1 MPVKVKCSGCST
13 VLNVPDRARGK
24 AVKCPKCGKGVR
36 VPAESGAAS
45 GSATRRKKPA
55 PTPAASDFDDD
66 PFGGFDLGHLEDRST
81 RVCPKCGTIVGEEDV
96 DCMNCGAD
104 LATGGLGVTQR
115 ARAKR
120 KGAAPS
126 EFYSRAMSDAREY
139 MMKKLYLIW
148 KSTFIVS
155 IFAVMTVISADFY
168 VWCHNWPTKMFWAFI
183 GTVCFLIIPG
193 WFWYVQNQ
201 FVLRILDTKR
211 EKYPVVFEA
220 FSAVSLGIKSVSW
233 TFVFGLPIWILFG
246 GGAWLLDYLGS
257 SGAATGFL
265 LFGAAIFVILAVLSW
280 SVVQAHFAMPLTWPG
295 WLLHKVA
302 PDVARLSGPSLYQ
315 AAVAM
320 GFFLPVAGLVAG
332 AVVVAYPKHEPL
344 VETLAENSRINWA
357 IQITADAEENK
368 FEAPPEAADLAKA
381 TAPEI
386 NWGLL
391 MWPAIAVVPVALAS
405 SIWMVFVQRIT
416 ALFVK
421 LFRPDIENLIAHEK
435 EYEYK
440 SLTPQQKEEV
450 EKLRGPLT
458 AYAVKSYALVGLDIA
473 ALGGVGVAMT
483 VGKEAGYI
491 MSLGGMFLLVGGV
504 LNLIAFLLILVKAFR
519 TSAMWGLAVLIPP
532 INSIGLFLFVGQESK
547 RTVYDF
553 QLWVISAGFLF
564 LGTGL
569 TKVAEIL
576 AERSASS
583 EGAEQALL
591 FARAVVSLMC

>member
-45 GSATRRKKPA
+45 GSTARRQRPA
-55 PTPAASDFDDD
+55 PTAASPDFDDD
-66 PFGGFDLGHLEDRST
+66 PFMGFDLGHVEDRST
-81 RVCPKCGTIVGEEDV
+81 RVCPKCGMIVGEEDV
-96 DCMNCGAD
+96 DCPNCGAD

-126 EFYSRAMSDAREY
+126 EFYSRAMGDAREY

-148 KSTFIVS
+148 KSTLIVS
-155 IFAVMTVISADFY
+155 IFAVLTLISVDFY
-168 VWCHNWPTKMFWAFI
+168 IWCHNWPTKMFWAFI

-201 FVLRILDTKR
+201 YVLRILDTKR
-211 EKYPVVFEA
+211 EKYPIVFEA

-246 GGAWLLDYLGS
+246 GGAMLLDYLGS
-257 SGAATGFL
+257 SEAATGFF
-265 LFGAAIFVILAVLSW
+265 LFGVAIFLMMAVLSW

-295 WLLHKVA
+295 WLAHKVL

-315 AAVAM
+315 AAVAT
-320 GFFLPVAGLVAG
+320 GLFLPVAGLIAG
-332 AVVVAYPKHEPL
+332 AIVVAYPKHEPL
-344 VETLAENSRINWA
+344 VQTLAENSRINWA

-368 FEAPPEAADLAKA
+368 FDPPPEAVDLAKA

-391 MWPAIAVVPVALAS
+391 MWPAIAAVPIALAS

-416 ALFVK
+416 AFFVK
-421 LFRPDIENLIAHEK
+421 LFRPDISNLITHEK

-440 SLTPQQKEEV
+440 SLTPQQKEEE
-450 EKLRGPLT
+450 EKSRGPLT
-458 AYAVKSYALVGLDIA
+458 ANAVKSFALVGLVIA
-473 ALGGVGVAMT
+473 ALGGLGLAMT
-483 VGKEAGYI
+483 LGKEAGYL
-491 MSLGGMFLLVGGV
+491 MSFGVTFSLVGGV

-519 TSAMWGLAVLIPP
+519 ASVLWGLAVLIPP
-532 INSIGLFLFVGQESK
+532 INSVGLFLFVGKESK
-547 RTVYDF
+547 KTTYDF

-564 LGTGL
+564 LGNGL
-569 TKVAEIL
+569 AMLSNKLSEQG
-576 AERSASS
+576 EASES
-583 EGAEQALL
+583 AEQALRL
-591 FARAVVSLMC
+591 LETAVTWMC